1 MVIENEYKKEVKA
14 KILQLAT
21 TIFFQHGIRKVKMDD
36 IATHLKIS
44 KRTLYEIY
52 QNKEDL
58 LYEVVV
64 LNDKRKLERVEK
76 FDKPGTNVINIVIHM
91 FKLHTEE
98 LSKIN
103 PVFLEDLE
111 KYPKL
116 MNYIKNKRRHDGE
129 QVYAFIERG
138 IKEGCFLP
146 DVNVGI
152 FNAFADASGHF
163 IMNTYLYHKYSIKEI
178 FRTFVLLYIR
188 DICTDKGIKLLDEEM
203 KGF

>member
-21 TIFFQHGIRKVKMDD
+21 TMFFQHGIRKVKMDD

-103 PVFLEDLE
+103 PVFLED
-111 KYPKL
+111 P
-116 MNYIKNKRRHDGE
+116 
-129 QVYAFIERG
+129 
-138 IKEGCFLP
+138 
-146 DVNVGI
+146 
-152 FNAFADASGHF
+152 
-163 IMNTYLYHKYSIKEI
+163 
-178 FRTFVLLYIR
+178 
-188 DICTDKGIKLLDEEM
+188 
-203 KGF
+203 